1 MKSKDEIKEIL
12 DAQKI
17 QLYLLKD
24 SNLNLNYFNGLTTL
38 NLKYSD
44 NVLLAK
50 NLNYPD
56 LGYSRM
62 EDSIDLWLSLV
73 EQLKLQYIEE
83 YRMNLFDYI
92 LFSVNSNITLLNL
105 NERRLIKNEANLKLS
120 NNQVYKVNINLFSF
134 FKEDL
139 ELWIKEKIDNP
150 ENLNEFIYVL
160 VEKDNNE
167 FYYEYLTEEELKEN
181 YEVIEYKPL
190 IKWNNNL
197 AFLNRSDK
205 NSLNEFI
212 YKECDVNF
220 R

>member
-17 QLYLLKD
+17 QLYLLKN

-56 LGYSRM
+56 LDYSRM
-62 EDSIDLWLSLV
+62 EDSIDLWLSLA

-105 NERRLIKNEANLKLS
+105 NERRLIKNEANLKLF

-160 VEKDNNE
+160 IEKDNNE

-197 AFLNRSDK
+197 GFLNRPDK
-205 NSLNEFI
+205 NKLNEFI
-212 YKECDVNF
+212 YKK
-220 R
+220 

>member
-17 QLYLLKD
+17 QLYLLKN

-62 EDSIDLWLSLV
+62 EDSIDLWLSLS

-83 YRMNLFDYI
+83 YKMNLFDYI

-150 ENLNEFIYVL
+150 EKLNEFIYVL
-160 VEKDNNE
+160 IEKDNNE

-197 AFLNRSDK
+197 TFLSNPDNNK
-205 NSLNEFI
+205 LNEFI
-212 YKECDVNF
+212 YKECGKL
-220 R
+220 

>member
-17 QLYLLKD
+17 QLYLLKN

-62 EDSIDLWLSLV
+62 EDSIDLWLSLA
-73 EQLKLQYIEE
+73 EQLKLQYIKE

-150 ENLNEFIYVL
+150 E
-160 VEKDNNE
+160 K
-167 FYYEYLTEEELKEN
+167 
-181 YEVIEYKPL
+181 
-190 IKWNNNL
+190 
-197 AFLNRSDK
+197 
-205 NSLNEFI
+205 LNEFI
-212 YKECDVNF
+212 YKK
-220 R
+220 

>member
-44 NVLLAK
+44 NILLAK

-62 EDSIDLWLSLV
+62 EDSIDLWLSLS

-160 VEKDNNE
+160 IEKDNNE

-197 AFLNRSDK
+197 TFLSNPDNNK
-205 NSLNEFI
+205 LNEFI
-212 YKECDVNF
+212 K
-220 R
+220 

>member
-1 MKSKDEIKEIL
+1 MKSKNEIKDIL

-44 NVLLAK
+44 NILLAK

-83 YRMNLFDYI
+83 YRMNIFDYI

-139 ELWIKEKIDNP
+139 KLWIKEKIDNP

-160 VEKDNNE
+160 IEKDNNE
-167 FYYEYLTEEELKEN
+167 FYYDYLTEEELKEN
-181 YEVIEYKPL
+181 YEIIEYKPL

-197 AFLNRSDK
+197 TFLSNPDNNK
-205 NSLNEFI
+205 LNEFI
-212 YKECDVNF
+212 YKK
-220 R
+220 

>member
-12 DAQKI
+12 DVQKI

-56 LGYSRM
+56 LDYSRM
-62 EDSIDLWLSLV
+62 EDSIDLWLSLA

-105 NERRLIKNEANLKLS
+105 NERRLIKNEANLKLF

-160 VEKDNNE
+160 IEKDNNE

-197 AFLNRSDK
+197 GFLNRPDK
-205 NSLNEFI
+205 NKLNEFI
-212 YKECDVNF
+212 YKK
-220 R
+220 

>member
-44 NVLLAK
+44 NILLAK

-62 EDSIDLWLSLV
+62 EDYIDLWLSLA

-160 VEKDNNE
+160 IEKDNNE
-167 FYYEYLTEEELKEN
+167 FYYEYLTEEELEEN
-181 YEVIEYKPL
+181 YEVIEYKPF

-197 AFLNRSDK
+197 AFLNIPDK

-212 YKECDVNF
+212 YKECDVNL
-220 R
+220 

>member
-24 SNLNLNYFNGLTTL
+24 SSLSLNYFNGLTTL

-44 NVLLAK
+44 NILLAK

-62 EDSIDLWLSLV
+62 EDSIDLWLSLT
-73 EQLKLQYIEE
+73 EQLKLQYINKE
-83 YRMNLFDYI
+83 YRVNLFDYI
-92 LFSVNSNITLLNL
+92 LFSVNSHITLLNL

-139 ELWIKEKIDNP
+139 ELWIKEKIDKP

-197 AFLNRSDK
+197 AFLSNPDNNK
-205 NSLNEFI
+205 LNEFI
-212 YKECDVNF
+212 YKK
-220 R
+220 

>member
-44 NVLLAK
+44 NILLAK

-62 EDSIDLWLSLV
+62 EDSIDLWLSLS

-105 NERRLIKNEANLKLS
+105 NERRLIKNKANLKLS

-160 VEKDNNE
+160 IEKDNNE
-167 FYYEYLTEEELKEN
+167 FYYEYLKGEELKEN

-212 YKECDVNF
+212 YKECGKL
-220 R
+220 

>member
-62 EDSIDLWLSLV
+62 EDSIDLWLSLT
-73 EQLKLQYIEE
+73 EQLKLQYIKE

>member
-62 EDSIDLWLSLV
+62 EDSMDLWLSLS

-150 ENLNEFIYVL
+150 ENLNEFIYAL
-160 VEKDNNE
+160 IEKDNNE
-167 FYYEYLTEEELKEN
+167 FYYDYLTKEELKDN

-197 AFLNRSDK
+197 TFLSNPDNNK
-205 NSLNEFI
+205 LNEFI
-212 YKECDVNF
+212 YKESDKL
-220 R
+220 

>member
-44 NVLLAK
+44 NILLAK

-62 EDSIDLWLSLV
+62 EDSIDLWLSLA

-105 NERRLIKNEANLKLS
+105 NERRLIKNEANLNLS

-139 ELWIKEKIDNP
+139 EVWIKEKIDNP

-197 AFLNRSDK
+197 SFLSNPDNNK
-205 NSLNEFI
+205 LNEFI
-212 YKECDVNF
+212 YKK
-220 R
+220 

>member
-1 MKSKDEIKEIL
+1 MKSKDEIKEVL

-62 EDSIDLWLSLV
+62 EDSIDLWLSLA
-73 EQLKLQYIEE
+73 EQLKLQYIKE

-105 NERRLIKNEANLKLS
+105 NERRLIKNESNLKLS

-160 VEKDNNE
+160 IEKDNNE
-167 FYYEYLTEEELKEN
+167 FYYEYLIEEELEEN
-181 YEVIEYKPL
+181 YEIIEYKPF

-197 AFLNRSDK
+197 AFLSNPDNNK
-205 NSLNEFI
+205 LNEFI
-212 YKECDVNF
+212 YKK
-220 R
+220 

>member
-17 QLYLLKD
+17 QLYLLKN
-24 SNLNLNYFNGLTTL
+24 SNLNLNYFNDITTL

-50 NLNYPD
+50 NLIYPD

-62 EDSIDLWLSLV
+62 EDSIDLWLSLA
-73 EQLKLQYIEE
+73 EQLKLQYIKE

-160 VEKDNNE
+160 IEKDNNE
-167 FYYEYLTEEELKEN
+167 FYYEYLKGEELKEN

-212 YKECDVNF
+212 YKECGKL
-220 R
+220 

>member
-1 MKSKDEIKEIL
+1 MKSKNEIKEIL

-24 SNLNLNYFNGLTTL
+24 SNLNLNYFNGLTIL

-44 NVLLAK
+44 NILLAK

-62 EDSIDLWLSLV
+62 EDSIDLWLSLA

-83 YRMNLFDYI
+83 YRMNFFDYI

-139 ELWIKEKIDNP
+139 ELWIKEKINNP

-197 AFLNRSDK
+197 SFLNSPDK
-205 NSLNEFI
+205 NTLNEFI
-212 YKECDVNF
+212 YKK
-220 R
+220 

>member
-1 MKSKDEIKEIL
+1 MKSKDEIKDIL

-62 EDSIDLWLSLV
+62 EDSIDLWLSLT
-73 EQLKLQYIEE
+73 EQLKLQYIKE

-160 VEKDNNE
+160 IEKDNNE
-167 FYYEYLTEEELKEN
+167 FYYDYLTEEELKEN
-181 YEVIEYKPL
+181 YEIIEYKPL

-197 AFLNRSDK
+197 TFLSNPDNNK
-205 NSLNEFI
+205 LNEFI
-212 YKECDVNF
+212 YKK
-220 R
+220 

>member
-1 MKSKDEIKEIL
+1 MKSKDEIKELL

-44 NVLLAK
+44 NILLAK

-62 EDSIDLWLSLV
+62 EDSIDLWLSLS

-160 VEKDNNE
+160 IEKDNNE
-167 FYYEYLTEEELKEN
+167 FYYEYLAEEELEEN
-181 YEVIEYKPL
+181 YDVIEYKPF

-197 AFLNRSDK
+197 AFLSNPDNNK
-205 NSLNEFI
+205 LNEFI
-212 YKECDVNF
+212 YKK
-220 R
+220 

>member
-17 QLYLLKD
+17 QLYLLKN

-44 NVLLAK
+44 NILLAK

-83 YRMNLFDYI
+83 YRMNIFDYI

-139 ELWIKEKIDNP
+139 KLWIKEKIDNP

-160 VEKDNNE
+160 IEKDNNE
-167 FYYEYLTEEELKEN
+167 FYYDYLTEEELKEN
-181 YEVIEYKPL
+181 YEIIEYKPL

-197 AFLNRSDK
+197 TFLSNPDNNK
-205 NSLNEFI
+205 LNEFI
-212 YKECDVNF
+212 YKK
-220 R
+220 

>member
-1 MKSKDEIKEIL
+1 MKLKDEIKEIL

-44 NVLLAK
+44 NILLAK

-62 EDSIDLWLSLV
+62 EDSIDLWLSLS

-160 VEKDNNE
+160 IEKDNNE
-167 FYYEYLTEEELKEN
+167 FYYEYLAEEELEEN
-181 YEVIEYKPL
+181 YDVIEYKPF

-197 AFLNRSDK
+197 AFLSNPDNNK
-205 NSLNEFI
+205 LNEFI
-212 YKECDVNF
+212 YKK
-220 R
+220 

>member
-17 QLYLLKD
+17 QLYLLKN
-24 SNLNLNYFNGLTTL
+24 SNLNLNYFNGITTL

-62 EDSIDLWLSLV
+62 EDSIDLWLSLA
-73 EQLKLQYIEE
+73 EQLKLQYIKE

-160 VEKDNNE
+160 IEKDNNE

-197 AFLNRSDK
+197 TFLSNPDNNK
-205 NSLNEFI
+205 LNEFI
-212 YKECDVNF
+212 YKK
-220 R
+220 

>member
-12 DAQKI
+12 DDQKI

-160 VEKDNNE
+160 IEKDNNE
-167 FYYEYLTEEELKEN
+167 FYYDYLTEEELKEN
-181 YEVIEYKPL
+181 YEIIEYKSL

-197 AFLNRSDK
+197 TFLSNSDNNK
-205 NSLNEFI
+205 LNEFI
-212 YKECDVNF
+212 YKK
-220 R
+220 

>member
-1 MKSKDEIKEIL
+1 MKSKDEIKDIL

-44 NVLLAK
+44 NVLLVK

-62 EDSIDLWLSLV
+62 EDSMDLWLSLS

-150 ENLNEFIYVL
+150 ENLNEFIYAL
-160 VEKDNNE
+160 IEKDNNE
-167 FYYEYLTEEELKEN
+167 FYYDYLTKEELKDN

-197 AFLNRSDK
+197 TFLSNPDNNK
-205 NSLNEFI
+205 LNEFI
-212 YKECDVNF
+212 YKESDKL
-220 R
+220 

>member
-50 NLNYPD
+50 NSNYPD

-62 EDSIDLWLSLV
+62 EDSIDLWLSLA

-150 ENLNEFIYVL
+150 ENLNEFIYIL

-167 FYYEYLTEEELKEN
+167 FYYEYLAEEELEEN
-181 YEVIEYKPL
+181 YDVIEYKTF

-197 AFLNRSDK
+197 AFLSNPDNNK
-205 NSLNEFI
+205 LNEFI
-212 YKECDVNF
+212 YKK
-220 R
+220 

>member
-17 QLYLLKD
+17 QLYLLKN

-62 EDSIDLWLSLV
+62 EDSIDLWLSLA
-73 EQLKLQYIEE
+73 EQLKLQYIKE

-150 ENLNEFIYVL
+150 ENLNEFIYIL

-167 FYYEYLTEEELKEN
+167 FYYEYLAEEELEEN
-181 YEVIEYKPL
+181 YDVIEYKTF

-197 AFLNRSDK
+197 AFLSNPDNNK
-205 NSLNEFI
+205 LNEFI
-212 YKECDVNF
+212 YKK
-220 R
+220 

>member
-1 MKSKDEIKEIL
+1 MKLKDEIKEIL

-44 NVLLAK
+44 NILLAK

-62 EDSIDLWLSLV
+62 EDSIDLWLSLS

>member
-24 SNLNLNYFNGLTTL
+24 SNLNINYFNGLTTL

-62 EDSIDLWLSLV
+62 EDSIDLWLSLA
-73 EQLKLQYIEE
+73 EQLKLQYIKE

-150 ENLNEFIYVL
+150 ENLNEFIYIL

-167 FYYEYLTEEELKEN
+167 FYYEYLKGEELKEN

-212 YKECDVNF
+212 YKECGKL
-220 R
+220 

>member
-38 NLKYSD
+38 SLKYSD
-44 NVLLAK
+44 NILLAK

-62 EDSIDLWLSLV
+62 EDSIDLWLSLA
-73 EQLKLQYIEE
+73 EQLKLQYIKE

-139 ELWIKEKIDNP
+139 ELWIKEKIDNS

-181 YEVIEYKPL
+181 YDVIEYKPL

-197 AFLNRSDK
+197 TFLSNPDNNK
-205 NSLNEFI
+205 LNEFI
-212 YKECDVNF
+212 YKK
-220 R
+220 

>member
-62 EDSIDLWLSLV
+62 EDSIDLWLSLA

-150 ENLNEFIYVL
+150 ENLNEFIYIL

-167 FYYEYLTEEELKEN
+167 FYYEYLAEEELEEN
-181 YEVIEYKPL
+181 YDVIEYKTF

-197 AFLNRSDK
+197 AFLSNPDNNK
-205 NSLNEFI
+205 LNEFI
-212 YKECDVNF
+212 YKK
-220 R
+220 

>member
-44 NVLLAK
+44 NILLAK

-62 EDSIDLWLSLV
+62 EDSIDLWLSLA

-160 VEKDNNE
+160 IEKDNNE
-167 FYYEYLTEEELKEN
+167 FYYDYLTEEELKEN
-181 YEVIEYKPL
+181 YEIIEYKPL

-197 AFLNRSDK
+197 AFLSNTDNNK
-205 NSLNEFI
+205 LNEFI
-212 YKECDVNF
+212 YKK
-220 R
+220 

>member
-44 NVLLAK
+44 NILLAK

-62 EDSIDLWLSLV
+62 EDSIDLWLSLA

-160 VEKDNNE
+160 IEKDNNE

-197 AFLNRSDK
+197 TFLSNPDNNK
-205 NSLNEFI
+205 LNEFI
-212 YKECDVNF
+212 YKK
-220 R
+220 

>member
-1 MKSKDEIKEIL
+1 MKSKNEIKEIL

-62 EDSIDLWLSLV
+62 EDSIDLWLSLT

-160 VEKDNNE
+160 IEKDNN
-167 FYYEYLTEEELKEN
+167 LTEEELKEN

-197 AFLNRSDK
+197 TFLSNPDNNK
-205 NSLNEFI
+205 LNEFI
-212 YKECDVNF
+212 YKK
-220 R
+220 

>member
-17 QLYLLKD
+17 QLYLLKN

-44 NVLLAK
+44 NILLAK

-62 EDSIDLWLSLV
+62 EDSIDLWLSLT
-73 EQLKLQYIEE
+73 EQLKLQYIKE

-139 ELWIKEKIDNP
+139 KLWIKEKIDNP

-160 VEKDNNE
+160 IEKDNNE
-167 FYYEYLTEEELKEN
+167 FYYDYLTEEELKEN
-181 YEVIEYKPL
+181 YEIIEYKPL

-197 AFLNRSDK
+197 TFLSNPDNNK
-205 NSLNEFI
+205 LNEFI
-212 YKECDVNF
+212 YKK
-220 R
+220 

>member
-17 QLYLLKD
+17 QLYLLKN
-24 SNLNLNYFNGLTTL
+24 SNLNLNYFNGITTL

-62 EDSIDLWLSLV
+62 EDSIDLWLSLT

-160 VEKDNNE
+160 IEKDNNE
-167 FYYEYLTEEELKEN
+167 FYYEYLKGEELKEN

-212 YKECDVNF
+212 YKECGKL
-220 R
+220 

>member
-44 NVLLAK
+44 NILLAK

-62 EDSIDLWLSLV
+62 EDSIDLWLSLS

-134 FKEDL
+134 FKENL
-139 ELWIKEKIDNP
+139 ELWIKEKINNP

-160 VEKDNNE
+160 IEKDNNE
-167 FYYEYLTEEELKEN
+167 FYYEYLTEEELEEN
-181 YEVIEYKPL
+181 YEIIEYKPF

-197 AFLNRSDK
+197 AFLNRPDK

-212 YKECDVNF
+212 YKECDVNW
-220 R
+220 

>member
-24 SNLNLNYFNGLTTL
+24 SNLNINYFNGLTTL

-62 EDSIDLWLSLV
+62 EDSIDLWLSLA
-73 EQLKLQYIEE
+73 EQLKLQYIKE

-150 ENLNEFIYVL
+150 ENLNEFIYIL

-167 FYYEYLTEEELKEN
+167 FYYEYLAEEELEEN
-181 YEVIEYKPL
+181 YDVIEYKTF

-197 AFLNRSDK
+197 AFLSNPDNNK
-205 NSLNEFI
+205 LNEFI
-212 YKECDVNF
+212 YKK
-220 R
+220 

>member
-1 MKSKDEIKEIL
+1 MKSKDEIKDIL

-44 NVLLAK
+44 NVLLSK

-62 EDSIDLWLSLV
+62 EDSIDLWLSLA

-83 YRMNLFDYI
+83 YRMNIFDYI
-92 LFSVNSNITLLNL
+92 LFSVNSNITLLNF

-160 VEKDNNE
+160 IEKDNNE
-167 FYYEYLTEEELKEN
+167 FYYDYLTEEELKEN
-181 YEVIEYKPL
+181 YEIIEYKPL

-197 AFLNRSDK
+197 AFLSNPDNNK
-205 NSLNEFI
+205 LNEFI
-212 YKECDVNF
+212 YKK
-220 R
+220 

>member
-62 EDSIDLWLSLV
+62 EDSIDLWLSLA

-92 LFSVNSNITLLNL
+92 LFSVNSNVTLLNL

-160 VEKDNNE
+160 IEKDNNE
-167 FYYEYLTEEELKEN
+167 FYYEYLTEEKLKEN

-197 AFLNRSDK
+197 TFLSNPDNNK
-205 NSLNEFI
+205 LNEFI
-212 YKECDVNF
+212 YKK
-220 R
+220 

>member
-44 NVLLAK
+44 NILLAK
-50 NLNYPD
+50 NLNYSD

-62 EDSIDLWLSLV
+62 EDSIDLWLSLA

-92 LFSVNSNITLLNL
+92 LFTVNSNVTLLNL

-197 AFLNRSDK
+197 SFLNSPDK
-205 NSLNEFI
+205 NTLNEFI
-212 YKECDVNF
+212 YKK
-220 R
+220 

>member
-17 QLYLLKD
+17 QLYLLKN

-160 VEKDNNE
+160 IEKDNNE
-167 FYYEYLTEEELKEN
+167 FYYDYLTEEELKEN
-181 YEVIEYKPL
+181 YDIIEYKSL

-197 AFLNRSDK
+197 TFLSNSDNNK
-205 NSLNEFI
+205 LNEFI
-212 YKECDVNF
+212 YKK
-220 R
+220 

>member
-1 MKSKDEIKEIL
+1 MKSKDEIKDIL
-12 DAQKI
+12 NAQKI

-160 VEKDNNE
+160 IEKDNNE
-167 FYYEYLTEEELKEN
+167 FYYDYLTEEELKEN
-181 YEVIEYKPL
+181 YEIIEYKSL

-197 AFLNRSDK
+197 TFLSNSDNNK
-205 NSLNEFI
+205 LNEFI
-212 YKECDVNF
+212 YKK
-220 R
+220 